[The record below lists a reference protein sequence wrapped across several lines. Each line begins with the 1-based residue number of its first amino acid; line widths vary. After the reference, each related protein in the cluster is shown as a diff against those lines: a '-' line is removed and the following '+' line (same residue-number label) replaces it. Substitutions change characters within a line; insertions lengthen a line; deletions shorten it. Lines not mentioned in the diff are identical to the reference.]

1 MNKQNIIVSA
11 CRFVRESKENYIAKE
26 IAISP
31 DLVGMK
37 IYEDPI
43 FAFASATDEG
53 FLKLKDP
60 VAIGEHFKL
69 PEQWL
74 PEAKTVVSFF
84 LPFSEVIKESNAID
98 LSWPSDEWLHGR
110 IEGQAFLNQLMQYI
124 KGELIQSGYES
135 VVPTMEQGFWTQS
148 IAQDGSLHPEVSFT
162 SNWSERHV
170 AFVCGLGTFG
180 LSKGLITPKG
190 ICGRFGSV
198 VTSLSLE
205 PDPKEYERVYE
216 YCSVCGV
223 CAENCPVDAISIEN
237 GKDHITCLRFVDETL
252 EKHAPRYGCGKCQVG
267 VPCESGIPIRRPSE
281 R

>member
-1 MNKQNIIVSA
+1 MLF
-11 CRFVRESKENYIAKE
+11 RF
-26 IAISP
+26 
-31 DLVGMK
+31 MK

-216 YCSVCGV
+216 YC
-223 CAENCPVDAISIEN
+223 
-237 GKDHITCLRFVDETL
+237 
-252 EKHAPRYGCGKCQVG
+252 
-267 VPCESGIPIRRPSE
+267 
-281 R
+281 